1 MNRMKAVLAVAAL
14 VFVIPAFAQTAA
26 KKPPTKKEAP
36 AATKAAP
43 KVPTSI
49 AAILD
54 SNLKSIES
62 ELVPA
67 VEAMPADKFDFAP
80 TNGEFA
86 TVRTFA
92 LQARHVATTNYW
104 IYAVLAGEKNPVEL
118 GKDENGDDAILKSK
132 EDVVKYVKDSYAFAH
147 KALASVPAN
156 GWTKEIQGPFGPKNR
171 TTPLSLAV
179 LLQGH
184 QFDHYGQ
191 MVEYLR
197 MNGIIPPASRPR
209 Q

>member
-1 MNRMKAVLAVAAL
+1 MNRMRILIAIAL
-14 VFVIPAFAQTAA
+14 VCLTTATLAQTAA
-26 KKPPTKKEAP
+26 K
-36 AATKAAP
+36 TKAAP
-43 KVPTSI
+43 KADAAAKPASAPSI
-49 AAILD
+49 AKILD
-54 SNLKSIES
+54 DSLKGIEG

-67 VEAMPADKFDFAP
+67 VEAMPDDKFDFVP
-80 TNGEFA
+80 TNGEFK

-92 LQARHVATTNYW
+92 LQARHVATTNFW
-104 IYAVLAGEKNPVEL
+104 IYAALAGQKNPVDL
-118 GKDENGDDAILKSK
+118 GKDENGADTLKSK
-132 EDVVKYVKDSYAFAH
+132 ADIVKYLKDSYEFAH
-147 KALASVPAN
+147 KALNSVPAN
-156 GWTKEIQGPFGPKNR
+156 GWTKEIQGPFGPKNK

>member
-1 MNRMKAVLAVAAL
+1 MNRMNVMIAAAL
-14 VFVIPAFAQTAA
+14 LSLTSVALGQATTPAGAA
-26 KKPPTKKEAP
+26 KSAKQAAP
-36 AATKAAP
+36 AQQAAT
-43 KVPTSI
+43 PTSI

-54 SNLKSIES
+54 RSLKQVES

-67 VEAMPADKFDFAP
+67 VEAMPDDKFDFAP
-80 TNGEFA
+80 TSGEFA
-86 TVRTFA
+86 NVRTFA

-104 IYAVLAGEKNPVEL
+104 LYAAVAGEKNPVEL
-118 GKDENGDDAILKSK
+118 GKDENGADKLKTK
-132 EDVVKYVKDSYAFAH
+132 DEIVKYLKDSYEFAH
-147 KALASVPAN
+147 KALNSVPPD
-156 GWTKEIQGPFGPKNR
+156 GWTKEIPSPFGGNGK

-197 MNGIIPPASRPR
+197 MNGIVPPASRPR
-209 Q
+209 R

>member
-1 MNRMKAVLAVAAL
+1 MNRMKTILAVATLMLA
-14 VFVIPAFAQTAA
+14 IPALAQTDAA
-26 KKPPTKKEAP
+26 KKAPKKAAAAATKEAP
-36 AATKAAP
+36 KAP
-43 KVPTSI
+43 PSI
-49 AAILD
+49 AKIFD
-54 SNLKSIES
+54 DNLKSVEN

-80 TNGEFA
+80 TNGEFN

-104 IYAVLAGEKNPVEL
+104 IYAALAGEKNPVEL
-118 GKDENGDDAILKSK
+118 GKDENGADSLNTKDAI
-132 EDVVKYVKDSYAFAH
+132 VQYVKDSYVFAH

-156 GWTKEIQGPFGPKNR
+156 GWTKDIQGPFGPKNR
-171 TTPLSLAV
+171 TTPMSLAV

-209 Q
+209 

>member
-1 MNRMKAVLAVAAL
+1 MNRMKTLIAIAL
-14 VFVIPAFAQTAA
+14 ISLTTATLAQTAA
-26 KKPPTKKEAP
+26 K
-36 AATKAAP
+36 TKAAP
-43 KVPTSI
+43 KADAAAKPAAAMSI
-49 AAILD
+49 AKILD
-54 SNLKSIES
+54 DNLKSIEH

-67 VEAMPADKFDFAP
+67 VEAMPDDKFDFVP

-92 LQARHVATTNYW
+92 LQARHVATTNFW
-104 IYAVLAGEKNPVEL
+104 IYAALAGQKNPVEI
-118 GKDENGDDAILKSK
+118 GKDENGADTLKSK
-132 EDVVKYVKDSYAFAH
+132 GDIVKYLKDSYEFAH
-147 KALASVPAN
+147 KALNSVPAN
-156 GWTKEIQGPFGPKNR
+156 GWTKEIQGPFGPKNK

>member
-1 MNRMKAVLAVAAL
+1 MNRMKVMVVIAL
-14 VFVIPAFAQTAA
+14 LSMTSFGFAQAA
-26 KKPPTKKEAP
+26 KKDAP
-36 AATKAAP
+36 ATGAP
-43 KVPTSI
+43 QSI
-49 AAILD
+49 GKILD
-54 SNLKSIES
+54 GQLKQIEG

-67 VEAMPADKFDFAP
+67 VEAMPDDKFDFAP
-80 TNGEFA
+80 TEGEFK

-104 IYAVLAGEKNPVEL
+104 LYALMSGQKNPVEM
-118 GKDENGDDAILKSK
+118 GKDENGADTLKTK
-132 EDVVKYVKDSYAFAH
+132 ADIVKYVKDSYEFSH
-147 KALASVPAN
+147 KALASVSDDA
-156 GWTKEIQGPFGPKNR
+156 WTKPTVKIPFGGNAMW
-171 TTPLSLAV
+171 TPLSVAV

>member
-1 MNRMKAVLAVAAL
+1 MIRMKTVLVVAML
-14 VFVIPAFAQTAA
+14 MFVLPAIAQTDA
-26 KKPPTKKEAP
+26 KKAASAATQEAP
-36 AATKAAP
+36 KAPPSVA
-43 KVPTSI
+43 KV
-49 AAILD
+49 LD
-54 SNLKSIES
+54 DNLKSVEN
-62 ELVPA
+62 EFVPA
-67 VEAMPADKFDFAP
+67 VEAMPEDKFNFAP
-80 TNGEFA
+80 TNGEFN

-104 IYAVLAGEKNPVEL
+104 IYAALAGEKNPVEL
-118 GKDENGDDAILKSK
+118 GKDENGADSLNTKDAI
-132 EDVVKYVKDSYAFAH
+132 VKYVKDSYVFAH
-147 KALASVPAN
+147 KALASVPAD
-156 GWTKEIQGPFGPKNR
+156 GWMKDIQGPFGPKNR

-209 Q
+209 